1 MEERSATI
9 SDEIP
14 EAKDDS
20 CIVLFYYGPGKT
32 MYPGVIRYQKR
43 PLYKCLVPYF
53 SWDGTTILAHNVWY
67 LMTLALEIDL
77 EHAFHYR
84 R

>member
-1 MEERSATI
+1 MALTMEERSATK

-32 MYPGVIRYQKR
+32 MYR
-43 PLYKCLVPYF
+43 PLYKWLVPYF
-53 SWDGTTILAHNVWY
+53 SWDGTTILA
-67 LMTLALEIDL
+67 
-77 EHAFHYR
+77 
-84 R
+84 